1 MTDVL
6 HLTSVNLNLAQNK
19 LAHHTTDYRNPKLI
33 VRRGQSFV
41 ITLKLNRELKPNDTI
56 KFLVEI
62 GKLPEENKIKA
73 TFSLSQ
79 TEPIRGSWSAVADS
93 LTSPTVNVSITSP
106 VNSIIGSYR
115 LIAQL
120 FSEGFT
126 SHVIGDFILLF
137 NPWAFEDDVYLD
149 NELEREE
156 YVLSDSTIVYY
167 GNEDYIGDVGWNL
180 GQFEDGIL
188 KICLSILEKQTAV
201 SLSLL
206 YDPKEVS
213 RVCSAMINS
222 NDDEGVILGNWNGNY
237 AGGVSPL
244 SWTGSVEIL
253 RKWAVSGPV
262 RYGQCWVF
270 AGVLCT
276 GIYRLG
282 PTSVKAVKEGDIK
295 LKYDC
300 IFVFS
305 EVNADRISWLYNDEE
320 GSYERVETNI
330 SSIGKFTSTKAVG
343 TNDRID
349 ITSHYKYDEGTAEE
363 REVYHNALLQ
373 LFGRRNI
380 INGDADT
387 RSIDSPTAIARVAR
401 MRPVTSQNIRGNFK
415 DSESTVI
422 GQDVNVIL
430 ALYNSSASKNIII
443 NFNVK
448 STGYTRRLMR
458 SVLNDTMSI
467 SMEPHEEKEIAFNI
481 PYSKYIDS
489 LTDDKV
495 LEVTALCRD
504 GLQKLLISKVIT
516 IQSPSLSIK
525 VLDKAVINNP
535 LNVEITIENPLNE
548 TLDECE
554 LRVEGSGLVKEQFKR
569 VISMKPKEKT
579 KETVEFT
586 PYMKG
591 SKQLQVV
598 VTNHRI
604 MNFKGYTIINIQDA

>member
-1 MTDVL
+1 MPGTTPFPMPSGDGGGGKGAKEAVL
-6 HLTSVNLNLAQNK
+6 NFHVWNEAWFTRDDLGSFYNGWQVLDATPQETS
-19 LAHHTTDYRNPKLI
+19 
-33 VRRGQSFV
+33 
-41 ITLKLNRELKPNDTI
+41 E
-56 KFLVEI
+56 
-62 GKLPEENKIKA
+62 
-73 TFSLSQ
+73 
-79 TEPIRGSWSAVADS
+79 
-93 LTSPTVNVSITSP
+93 
-106 VNSIIGSYR
+106 
-115 LIAQL
+115 
-120 FSEGFT
+120 
-126 SHVIGDFILLF
+126 
-137 NPWAFEDDVYLD
+137 
-149 NELEREE
+149 
-156 YVLSDSTIVYY
+156 
-167 GNEDYIGDVGWNL
+167 
-180 GQFEDGIL
+180 
-188 KICLSILEKQTAV
+188 
-201 SLSLL
+201 
-206 YDPKEVS
+206 
-213 RVCSAMINS
+213 
-222 NDDEGVILGNWNGNY
+222 
-237 AGGVSPL
+237 
-244 SWTGSVEIL
+244 
-253 RKWAVSGPV
+253 
-262 RYGQCWVF
+262 
-270 AGVLCT
+270 

-305 EVNADRISWLYNDEE
+305 EVNADLISWIYNDEE

-387 RSIDSPTAIARVAR
+387 RSIESPTAMARVAR

-535 LNVEITIENPLNE
+535 FNVEITIENPLNE

-579 KETVEFT
+579 KETVEIT